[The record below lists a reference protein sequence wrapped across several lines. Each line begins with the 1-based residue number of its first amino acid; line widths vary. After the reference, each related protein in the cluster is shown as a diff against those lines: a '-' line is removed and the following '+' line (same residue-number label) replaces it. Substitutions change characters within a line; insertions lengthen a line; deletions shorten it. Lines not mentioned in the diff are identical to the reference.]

1 MFQKG
6 FTHADTSIG
15 TAEFIDY
22 PLLVR
27 IFFCTPDTHTAARS
41 GKFNRIIRNI
51 GQQSLHID
59 WIPCQIHM
67 ADITLFPVN
76 NIFHILFCRLL
87 LLAEVN
93 PVQQFCQIKRNLL
106 FHYTSRLQFVHI
118 QNIIH
123 DRDQILR

>member
-59 WIPCQIHM
+59 WIPCQI
-67 ADITLFPVN
+67 
-76 NIFHILFCRLL
+76 
-87 LLAEVN
+87 
-93 PVQQFCQIKRNLL
+93 KRNLL